1 MITFILDQKIVPAG
15 KDDYVIQIP
24 VSRIAFEEREVPAR
38 VKNQYVISTKD
49 LDDNQDY
56 KIVRVPKRRAY
67 YVEDTQV
74 SSDDMSGPKAL
85 VQGLGRKG
93 AYLLKKL
100 RKAILGE
107 KSRRQNQPNAYV
119 MHRQGDLAGA
129 DSMTG
134 KADVYI
140 EDQSGRLKSKED
152 HGNDAAMANE
162 VSPILDYIEKE
173 ELS

>member
-1 MITFILDQKIVPAG
+1 MIICIPDQKLIPSRQ
-15 KDDYVIQIP
+15 DDYVIQIP
-24 VSRIAFEEREVPAR
+24 ISRIALEDRDVPAR
-38 VKNQYVISTKD
+38 VRNQYIISTKD
-49 LDDNQDY
+49 LDDQDY

-67 YVEDTQV
+67 YVEGTQIAA
-74 SSDDMSGPKAL
+74 DDMSGPKAL

-107 KSRRQNQPNAYV
+107 KTRKKNQRNVYV
-119 MHRQGDLAGA
+119 MHRQGDLEGA
-129 DSMTG
+129 DSMAG
-134 KADVYI
+134 KADVYT

-152 HGNDAAMANE
+152 RANDAAMADE